1 MRNTGGTIEAISLL
15 PGEACEL
22 VAGIEAALASG
33 EAFVY
38 LVLRSEDG
46 FTHRIEVHGSVRLGE
61 RVYAEVIR

>member
-1 MRNTGGTIEAISLL
+1 MRNAGGTIEVVNLTV
-15 PGEACEL
+15 GEAGEL
-22 VAGIEAALASG
+22 VAGIGGALANG